1 MAETEGLEIEKE
13 VITEPEPIMDEGPT
27 GRWLDLKE
35 ELWEKLITIE
45 DEKEEY
51 ELIRTSSSIDS
62 PEDNQRAMITL
73 DFIFY
78 NLHFCKDKEMTFGQ
92 AKIIMKFIQKM
103 YETCIFNQSEENV
116 ISKEQALEMF
126 KNDLRN
132 IIANLSDSVVEL
144 PSKLIKAFVEHFTFC
159 FFRNYNAYQ
168 LTFNEFQDVT
178 VEKIGVGVE
187 TPGHVPPTSEATG
200 ISEVTASDGSN
211 SNTEVDASAE

>member
-1 MAETEGLEIEKE
+1 MAETEEGIEIEQEVAKE
-13 VITEPEPIMDEGPT
+13 SESVVEEGPT

-35 ELWEKLITIE
+35 ELWEKVIIIE

-78 NLHFCKDKEMTFGQ
+78 NIHFCKDKGMTYPQ
-92 AKIIMKFIQKM
+92 AQIIMKFIQKM
-103 YETCIFNQSEENV
+103 YETCIFNQTEENI
-116 ISKEQALEMF
+116 ISKEQGLEIF
-126 KNDLRN
+126 KNGLRN
-132 IIANLSDSVVEL
+132 IISNLNGSVIEL
-144 PSKLIKAFVEHFTFC
+144 PSKLIKSFVEHFTLC

-178 VEKIGVGVE
+178 VEKIGVGIE
-187 TPGHVPPTSEATG
+187 TPGHVPSTSEATG
-200 ISEVTASDGSN
+200 MSEVTATDA
-211 SNTEVDASAE
+211 SNTNTVDTAAE